1 MTNSQLVVPQR
12 PRVLVEPADIA
23 STAVGEDTVELA
35 AHAGLVLDEWQSADL
50 RLMMAERPDGTWAA
64 KQFAEVV
71 ARQNGKGSILEAR
84 ELGGLFL
91 VRESLILHTAHLAV
105 TSAAGFNRLLGLIE
119 NTPDLDRMIKRVSR
133 STQDMSIETKLGSK
147 VVFRTR
153 TKGGGRG
160 LSAPCVILDEAMYL
174 WWVQMSALMPT
185 LASFPN
191 WQIIYASSAGEA
203 ESEVLH
209 GVRRSALRGDDPT
222 LALCEYSA
230 APGDDPSAP
239 ETWAKANPSLCRRI
253 GLEYVGKEHALMPAG
268 EFARE
273 RLTIFD
279 PDGSEAG
286 SWSVVGSEA
295 WAAAADEGSSIV
307 SQVALAV
314 EVDRDRSRAVVAAAG
329 RNEAGLFHVEL
340 VECRDGVDWVVGR
353 VAQIMAG
360 HDDVAVVAVDPGG
373 PAGFLI
379 GPLTEAGVTVEPVS
393 ARGAAQACGL
403 FAASAASGGIAHL
416 DQPELSDA
424 VRRATRRES
433 GDVWYWKR
441 TGDDESIQL
450 IACTLALGQVPMLP
464 DVAEPQPTYAY

>member
-1 MTNSQLVVPQR
+1 MINSPLVVPQR
-12 PRVLVEPADIA
+12 PRILVEPADIA
-23 STAVGEDTVELA
+23 STALGQDTVDLS
-35 AHAGLVLDEWQSADL
+35 AHAGLVLDEWQAADT

-71 ARQNGKGSILEAR
+71 ARQNGKGSIIEAR

-119 NTPDLDRMIKRVSR
+119 NTPDLDRMVKRVSR
-133 STQDMSIETKLGSK
+133 STQDMSIETKIGSK

-209 GVRRSALRGDDPT
+209 GVRRTALSGSDG
-222 LALCEYSA
+222 ALGYCEYSA
-230 APGDDPSAP
+230 DEGDDPADP
-239 ETWAKANPSLCRRI
+239 VTWAKANPALLTRI
-253 GLEYVGKEHALMPAG
+253 SLEYVEKEHALMPAG
-268 EFARE
+268 EFGRE

-279 PDGSEAG
+279 PDGSEAAA
-286 SWSVVGSEA
+286 WSVVGA
-295 WAAAADEGSSIV
+295 DRWKAQADEGSEIV
-307 SQVALAV
+307 SQVALAI
-314 EVDRDRSRAVVAAAG
+314 EVDRDRSKAVVASAG
-329 RNEAGLFHVEL
+329 RNADGLFHVE
-340 VECRDGVDWVVGR
+340 VVDRRDGTGWVVDR
-353 VAQIMAG
+353 VAGLFAR
-360 HDDVAVVAVDPGG
+360 HDIPDVAVDPGG

-379 GPLTEAGVTVEPVS
+379 PELIEAGVSVHPVTP
-393 ARGAAQACGL
+393 REAAQGCGL
-403 FAASAASGGIAHL
+403 FATSAVAGGLAHL
-416 DQPELSDA
+416 DQPELNGA
-424 VRRATRRES
+424 VQQAAKRQS

-441 TGDDESIQL
+441 TGDDESIHL
-450 IACTLALGQVPMLP
+450 IACTLALGRVPSLAETP
-464 DVAEPQPTYAY
+464 DVKPVYAY